1 MFDRLSIRTK
11 LIAIVAAPLVV
22 ILALAS
28 LGFTQRRVEAAE
40 TRGDVARLDTI
51 ETALDLSH
59 EVQLEALQS
68 VSFLASEG
76 ERSRAELTASRTRTD
91 RAAAALESS
100 LGGLADDASAVAA
113 ARTVL
118 RQIDTLE
125 TSYRPQVDERDG
137 EGTPTLEWQWAEQLY
152 RTIQGS
158 ISPVSDRLV
167 AAIDD
172 RDVAAGARSAVALG
186 LAVFVAASIARPL
199 TSLTA
204 AADRVASEQL
214 PCLVEAL
221 RNPAGESEDHLRP
234 EIEQLEVGG
243 GRELARLTESVNS
256 IQAVAV
262 SVATEQATM
271 LRKGIGDMFVNL
283 APERARRRAPA
294 RHRRPHVTDRPRH
307 LLAVRQP
314 VIVRR
319 LAVLRAG
326 LRRCVAAQPVIDPLA
341 ARVHQPERGRGPVR
355 GRPCHRFA
363 VDAGGGR
370 AERALLRRGPLPG
383 HR

>member
-172 RDVAAGARSAVALG
+172 RD
-186 LAVFVAASIARPL
+186 
-199 TSLTA
+199 
-204 AADRVASEQL
+204 
-214 PCLVEAL
+214 
-221 RNPAGESEDHLRP
+221 
-234 EIEQLEVGG
+234 G
-243 GRELARLTESVNS
+243 GRW
-256 IQAVAV
+256 
-262 SVATEQATM
+262 
-271 LRKGIGDMFVNL
+271 
-283 APERARRRAPA
+283 RA
-294 RHRRPHVTDRPRH
+294 
-307 LLAVRQP
+307 
-314 VIVRR
+314 
-319 LAVLRAG
+319 
-326 LRRCVAAQPVIDPLA
+326 
-341 ARVHQPERGRGPVR
+341 
-355 GRPCHRFA
+355 
-363 VDAGGGR
+363 
-370 AERALLRRGPLPG
+370 
-383 HR
+383 